1 MLYWLKRTGYSGWL
15 TLDIFPYR
23 EDGIQSATE
32 SIQWIDSILKRIDEV
47 GMHTIAPA
55 GRPRLPPRPAAGVS
69 EVLVSLRPHGIVEH
83 FDVVERG
90 PGLQVVT

>member
-47 GMHTIAPA
+47 GMDTIDEVIKAND
-55 GRPRLPPRPAAGVS
+55 GVAS
-69 EVLVSLRPHGIVEH
+69 VRFMRNFFMSS
-83 FDVVERG
+83 
-90 PGLQVVT
+90 